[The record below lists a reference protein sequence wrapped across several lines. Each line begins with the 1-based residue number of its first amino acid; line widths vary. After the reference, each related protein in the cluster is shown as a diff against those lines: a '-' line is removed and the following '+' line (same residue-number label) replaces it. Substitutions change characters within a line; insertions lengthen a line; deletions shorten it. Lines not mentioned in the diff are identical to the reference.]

1 MPMGISVTYVPPDDG
16 RAYGRFQREAGRGGM
31 MRGLFVVAVL
41 VVLGAAGIAAG
52 ENGPERVLTLRGAV
66 QMALA
71 RDALVRDAQQSL
83 GDARAE
89 LVRASAYTPTLRT
102 GTRSSATTTT
112 GLDPES
118 AVSGTDYSSRSYYS
132 ALDFPIPGGTSLG
145 LGLSASTST
154 TNSALRTGEE
164 MEFTYARAS
173 VGADVTRP
181 LGLLRDE
188 RVLTEGDRWAAEIDV
203 RRAEL
208 ALDEARRRV
217 VADTLDHFFGALRAQ
232 RRAEIAEA
240 SHRES
245 EELLRIA
252 EAKFERGKLAEIE
265 VMEAKVS
272 AETARVAARSARS
285 AAETALDE
293 LRNFLGMSLEEG
305 VRLSH
310 EDTAVTGPPAL
321 DEDALT
327 ERALSQR
334 ADLQQLALGVRLAEL
349 SARQVEA
356 ESRPGIYLQGGYS
369 RSGEAETI
377 GKSFRDLVNPSWY
390 VGISA
395 TTSLTRKEDRA
406 EIERA
411 RGALRVSQ
419 LDEQLARDGVRLEIR
434 RLAREAED
442 AAANAIVLAETVE
455 IAEENLRIRQVQF
468 EHGLIR
474 SIDVT
479 QTERQ
484 LREARAQLLDAVIDQ
499 QLAAARL
506 CLAAGETPFPVHT
519 RQSPGPG
526 DARPDD
532 SASIDAQEKRG

>member
-1 MPMGISVTYVPPDDG
+1 MKMDRWS
-16 RAYGRFQREAGRGGM
+16 
-31 MRGLFVVAVL
+31 AVL
-41 VVLGAAGIAAG
+41 LLIAGIAAG
-52 ENGPERVLTLRGAV
+52 VLGGPAQGADETIGLSLQHAV
-66 QMALA
+66 ELALS
-71 RDALVRDAQQSL
+71 RDVLVREALYSVEN
-83 GDARAE
+83 ARAE
-89 LVRASAYTPTLRT
+89 LIKARANTPRLSVASNT
-102 GTRSSATTTT
+102 SSTTTT

-118 AVSGTDYSSRSYYS
+118 TISGTSYSSQSYHS
-132 ALDFPIPGGTSLG
+132 SIRMPLRGGTSVS
-145 LGLSASTST
+145 LSTTASTST
-154 TNSALRTGEE
+154 TNSQLRTGEG
-164 MEFTYARAS
+164 MEFTYAGAS

-188 RVLTEGDRWAAEIDV
+188 RVLTEGRRWGAEIDV

-208 ALDEARRRV
+208 VLDEARRRV
-217 VADTLDHFFGALRAQ
+217 VADTLDHFFEALRAQ
-232 RRAEIAEA
+232 HRAEIAEA

-272 AETARVAARSARS
+272 AETARVAARTTRS

-293 LRNFLGMSLEEG
+293 LRNFLGISLEEG

-377 GKSFRDLVNPSWY
+377 DKSFRDLVNPSWY
-390 VGISA
+390 VGITA

-419 LDEQLARDGVRLEIR
+419 LEEQLARDGVRLEIR
-434 RLAREAED
+434 RLAREAAD
-442 AAANAIVLAETVE
+442 AAANATVLSETVE

-484 LREARAQLLDAVIDQ
+484 LSETRTRHLDALIDCR
-499 QLAAARL
+499 LALARL
-506 CLAAGETPFPVHT
+506 VLAVGQMPSDGEE
-519 RQSPGPG
+519 
-526 DARPDD
+526 DD
-532 SASIDAQEKRG
+532 L